1 MIHIVAQCHE
11 EGLEHYL
18 RSYVKVNSHILRLL
32 LPIAAQHVLWMCP
45 LQFVF
50 KTEPF
55 TSSTTR
61 TVHEELAKA
70 MTAILKPSTDFLTSN
85 KLLKVEYLWFPKWF
99 PRFVVS
105 KNVLFL
111 WLSAWYL
118 SALQYSWYFFEALVK
133 SMAQYLIES
142 CRVKVSLPKHV
153 FLTRG
158 GWGWDCQL
166 YDSFCRLQP
175 AQACGQPQNN
185 IRVVYT
191 SEVSLKMLNWL
202 RLFFRCEVTTSL
214 CVALSSSTTGRRL
227 KVTKQAKHVKI
238 NQKTMLLKWLSLSKH
253 IHSKMV
259 WLDKW
264 R

>member
-1 MIHIVAQCHE
+1 
-11 EGLEHYL
+11 
-18 RSYVKVNSHILRLL
+18 
-32 LPIAAQHVLWMCP
+32 MCP

-55 TSSTTR
+55 TSNTTR

-85 KLLKVEYLWFPKWF
+85 KLLKVKYLWFLKGF
-99 PRFVVS
+99 PRFEVS
-105 KNVLFL
+105 KKCFL
-111 WLSAWYL
+111 WISGWCL

-142 CRVKVSLPKHV
+142 CRVKVSLSKHV
-153 FLTRG
+153 SRG
-158 GWGWDCQL
+158 EGWDRQL
-166 YDSFCRLQP
+166 YHSFCRLQP
-175 AQACGQPQNN
+175 ARACSQPQNN

-191 SEVSLKMLNWL
+191 SEVSPTMLNWL
-202 RLFFRCEVTTSL
+202 CLFFRCEVTASL
-214 CVALSSSTTGRRL
+214 CVALSLPTTGRRL
-227 KVTKQAKHVKI
+227 KVTKQAKYIKKT
-238 NQKTMLLKWLSLSKH
+238 KTMLWKWLHLCKH
-253 IHSKMV
+253 VHSKMV